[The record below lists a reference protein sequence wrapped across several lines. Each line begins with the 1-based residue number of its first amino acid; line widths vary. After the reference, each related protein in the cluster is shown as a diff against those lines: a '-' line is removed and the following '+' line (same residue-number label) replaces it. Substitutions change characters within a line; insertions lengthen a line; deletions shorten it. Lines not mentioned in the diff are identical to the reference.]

1 MSRAGAVLVYICEDA
16 VLSTRVTCHACRW
29 QVAVLATGWFAGTRL
44 SILLATELTRSLL
57 WAEGST
63 ACASRQ
69 VLSRAQLVCYRVA
82 RIHNTEHFALFQA
95 PPLLKYRY
103 HDFIGSLS
111 RRSYVGLSLVSMNA
125 WFWAS
130 VFHSRDRPVTEALD
144 YHSATAVQFTAAVAA
159 AVRVFELSPK
169 HRYGCTVGLLHVFFG
184 LRRHGIVCCGVPTQR
199 RARDS

>member
-1 MSRAGAVLVYICEDA
+1 MCRTLFSVRVSPAMPAAGRWPFWRLGGLQEPGSVFFSLLNLLAHYCGLKALQRVPADKCSPA
-16 VLSTRVTCHACRW
+16 HSWCATASHASTT
-29 QVAVLATGWFAGTRL
+29 Q
-44 SILLATELTRSLL
+44 SILPYSKLPRCSNAGIT
-57 WAEGST
+57 
-63 ACASRQ
+63 
-69 VLSRAQLVCYRVA
+69 
-82 RIHNTEHFALFQA
+82 I
-95 PPLLKYRY
+95 
-103 HDFIGSLS
+103 FIGSLS
-111 RRSYVGLSLVSMNA
+111 RCSYVGLSLVSMNA